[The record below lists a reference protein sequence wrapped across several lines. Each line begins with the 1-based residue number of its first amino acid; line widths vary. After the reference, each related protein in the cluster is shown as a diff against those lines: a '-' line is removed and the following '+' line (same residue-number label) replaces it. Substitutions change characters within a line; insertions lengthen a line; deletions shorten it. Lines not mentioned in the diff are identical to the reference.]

1 MELMLEII
9 SRQKFSLSQD
19 SIQHVFSEVGGYIG
33 RDEECEWILVDKTKQ
48 ISRRHALISFE
59 HAGFSIEDVSTN
71 GIYNALGRERLEKGK
86 KYRIEHGN
94 TYIIG
99 EYSIQARLLHK
110 PDSYLSGQEMQD
122 GELIPDGEPLADDP
136 LLALEQQD
144 ELDARKRLGLY
155 NDLLGTEQE
164 KTPPQADH
172 TEAPLAAMPEIALVP
187 EDWNEDGDEPEAPAA
202 QAAPLSV
209 TPTPPPPATPPVPPP
224 ATPET
229 PPSATPEPLPETPS
243 QPEEPPRSENGP
255 EAASPEVEAFFR
267 ALGFASA
274 PATRAER
281 EQIMLR
287 AAELITASVDGML
300 QALRNRADSKN
311 ELRLPVTTMTL
322 AGNNPLK
329 FSPTGKAA
337 LHYLLAA
344 PEEDFLSPAQAMQS
358 GFADLHSHSLGLMA
372 GARAAI
378 QAMLTRI
385 SPRSVE
391 MALDTVGTARFLR
404 TRRLWNTYARMHARL
419 RDADNGFA
427 AFFLEDF
434 ARAYE
439 MQVRTLHPAFVNRQ
453 GDEK

>member
-33 RDEECEWILVDKTKQ
+33 RDEECEWILIDKTKQ

-122 GELIPDGEPLADDP
+122 GELIPDGELLADDP

-155 NDLLGTEQE
+155 DDLLGTEQE

-202 QAAPLSV
+202 QTAPLPV
-209 TPTPPPPATPPVPPP
+209 TPTPPPPATP
-224 ATPET
+224 
-229 PPSATPEPLPETPS
+229 EPLPETSP
-243 QPEEPPRSENGP
+243 QPTEPPRGEDGP
-255 EAASPEVEAFFR
+255 EAPSPEVEAFFR

-281 EQIMLR
+281 EQILLR

-337 LHYLLAA
+337 LHYLLAS
-344 PEEDFLSPAQAMQS
+344 PEDDFLPPAQAMQR
-358 GFADLHSHSLGLMA
+358 GFEDLHSHSLGLMA

-385 SPRSVE
+385 SPKSVE

-404 TRRLWNTYARMHARL
+404 TRRLWKTYARMHARL

-427 AFFLEDF
+427 AFFLDDF

>member
-33 RDEECEWILVDKTKQ
+33 RDEECEWILIDKTKQ

-59 HAGFSIEDVSTN
+59 HAGFAIEDVSTN

-94 TYIIG
+94 TYVIG

-110 PDSYLSGQEMQD
+110 PDSYLSGQEMQA
-122 GELIPDGEPLADDP
+122 GELIPDGELLADDP

-155 NDLLGTEQE
+155 NDLLGTEPE

-172 TEAPLAAMPEIALVP
+172 TEAPLASMPEIALVP
-187 EDWNEDGDEPEAPAA
+187 EDWNEDDEPEPPAPRIAA
-202 QAAPLSV
+202 QAAPHPV
-209 TPTPPPPATPPVPPP
+209 TPTAPPPATPPVPPP
-224 ATPET
+224 ATPE
-229 PPSATPEPLPETPS
+229 PLPETLS
-243 QPEEPPRSENGP
+243 QTAEPPRSADGP
-255 EAASPEVEAFFR
+255 EAPSPEVEAFFR

-337 LHYLLAA
+337 LHYLLAS
-344 PEEDFLSPAQAMQS
+344 PEEDFLPPAQAMQN